1 MTAVDEKT
9 LTITTP
15 EVYPTLLND
24 LASPELAILDLD
36 ASADLDT
43 APVATGPF
51 VIKSFQ
57 PEGTVEVSRNQ
68 HYWGGEVKLDGA
80 VFYYMQEDEP
90 KLMAMQN
97 DEIDAYTS
105 VTAAAREIYQA
116 DLDRY
121 QLTDVP
127 ATRLQF

>member
-1 MTAVDEKT
+1 M
-9 LTITTP
+9 
-15 EVYPTLLND
+15 
-24 LASPELAILDLD
+24 
-36 ASADLDT
+36 
-43 APVATGPF
+43 ATGPF

-68 HYWGGEVKLDGA
+68 RYWGGEVKLDGA

-116 DLDRY
+116 DPDRY
-121 QLTDVP
+121 QLTDAP
-127 ATRLQF
+127 PPGCNFIS

>member
-68 HYWGGEVKLDGA
+68 PLLGRGG
-80 VFYYMQEDEP
+80 
-90 KLMAMQN
+90 
-97 DEIDAYTS
+97 
-105 VTAAAREIYQA
+105 QA
-116 DLDRY
+116 GRRGVL
-121 QLTDVP
+121 LH
-127 ATRLQF
+127 AGG